1 MVFGYVFLAQIDIN
15 PLTQNLG
22 FNILFHPYIDH
33 DLDQAICTVTCG
45 VNSMYL
51 GYGKKATFRSI

>member
-1 MVFGYVFLAQIDIN
+1 MVFGDIFWAQMDTN

-22 FNILFHPYIDH
+22 FNIPFHPYIDH

-45 VNSMYL
+45 VNMYVPWIWEKS
-51 GYGKKATFRSI
+51 YIS